1 MIKYVLIAVLALFIP
16 LIKHEIFR
24 ENGLF
29 SRVLFR
35 DRKKDRKIVNI
46 SK

>member
-16 LIKHEIFR
+16 VIKHELFK

-29 SRVLFR
+29 SRVLFKN
-35 DRKKDRKIVNI
+35 RKK
-46 SK
+46 S